1 MNSLESATLKN
12 VPRLLGRNSQGKSVR
27 DTIWPNLQSLGGEE
41 GWEGGGFR
49 LSKLKCWKL
58 YQPPCLCLLEYN
70 IDTAPLSHM
79 ASVFHKAGREMQ
91 FCRIRTS
98 IFFLGQLW
106 PQICRNQFP
115 REQVTERSIIAT
127 IIKSGKVSTYVV
139 VHATYQIKHP
149 RSILSLFHNIFKYL
163 CLMDANY
170 GSIAQNQAQRLI

>member
-1 MNSLESATLKN
+1 MNSLKSATLKN

-41 GWEGGGFR
+41 GWDGGGFR

-58 YQPPCLCLLEYN
+58 YRPPCLCLLEYN

-98 IFFLGQLW
+98 IFFSRAIMTSNMPESISPW
-106 PQICRNQFP
+106 TSD
-115 REQVTERSIIAT
+115 REIDNCDDHQKWEGLHLCGRSRHLADQAPALNT
-127 IIKSGKVSTYVV
+127 IS
-139 VHATYQIKHP
+139 
-149 RSILSLFHNIFKYL
+149 LS
-163 CLMDANY
+163 
-170 GSIAQNQAQRLI
+170 